1 MQHAKE
7 KYQQALRSIER
18 EGRMYVCN
26 WNCAMSCGVSKYIY
40 AICPHPTFH
49 MTPLHSALKA
59 KLLNRL
65 NMALNTAR

>member
-7 KYQQALRSIER
+7 KYLQARRSIER
-18 EGRMYVCN
+18 QARMCVFN

-40 AICPHPTFH
+40 VICPHPTFH